1 MTTSFRVGK
10 GIGIVHDA
18 TLALFEPINGALA
31 ESLWSLVGNGAGIDE
46 LLEELSSTGLRSLGS
61 FAMAQFEETQTRIVV
76 RGSAVARIEGSD
88 GGRVIGAHG
97 VRTWVEEVV
106 DGVVGVELTLL
117 GSDDVVDDALPFRAD
132 RGLVPAD
139 VLRHGLVTAP
149 TLDGVA
155 LDWADDFN
163 LSDAFSEPVHM
174 QAPDEPDLAAP
185 IELAPD
191 PEAAPQAPAPPVVA
205 STAAEAVPHE
215 IDPGRTITASDLT
228 GYTEGSSVGTNEPSV
243 TEHPIAVA
251 VDDAAPEAGDE
262 YDEIYGR
269 TMARSVHSA
278 AVHSVPD
285 DVEAVSVA
293 GSGLIQGIPSTP
305 IEVLG
310 DHDGRTM
317 TKAQIAAMK
326 AAQSGVQQPAPASTM
341 GGPTVQALLC
351 LSQHANPP
359 QLSVCRVC
367 FAQLTN
373 PPVHIARPNLGSL
386 RFSNGTTVALD
397 RPVLIGRNPK
407 VEGGLAGEI
416 PQLVRL
422 DVGPGLSR
430 THASIR
436 LEGWQVLLEDL
447 NSANGT
453 IVRLPGREPRRLHPS
468 EPVLLE
474 VGSDVDL
481 GGEISCVFE
490 AQ

>member
-10 GIGIVHDA
+10 GIGIVYDA
-18 TLALFEPINGALA
+18 TLAVFEPINGALA
-31 ESLWSLVGNGAGIDE
+31 ESLWDLVGNGAGIDE

-76 RGSAVARIEGSD
+76 RGSALATVD
-88 GGRVIGAHG
+88 GPDGERVISAHG

-106 DGVVGVELTLL
+106 EGVAAVELMLLGTADIVGV
-117 GSDDVVDDALPFRAD
+117 ALPFRAE
-132 RGLVPAD
+132 RGLLPAD
-139 VLRHGLVTAP
+139 VLRQGAEVPP
-149 TLDGVA
+149 TLAGVA
-155 LDWADDFN
+155 LEWVDDF
-163 LSDAFSEPVHM
+163 SASESLTE
-174 QAPDEPDLAAP
+174 PDEPEVPILVAPVAVAPLAVVA
-185 IELAPD
+185 
-191 PEAAPQAPAPPVVA
+191 EAAPTPA
-205 STAAEAVPHE
+205 TE
-215 IDPGRTITASDLT
+215 IDPGRTMTVADLPSFSDAVAT
-228 GYTEGSSVGTNEPSV
+228 KSIKSPV
-243 TEHPIAVA
+243 TEEQPLVSAALADAVA
-251 VDDAAPEAGDE
+251 SADPADE

-278 AVHSVPD
+278 AVHAAPD
-285 DVEAVSVA
+285 EADA
-293 GSGLIQGIPSTP
+293 PIEATPPPTAGLIQGIPSAAAET
-305 IEVLG
+305 LG

-317 TKAQIAAMK
+317 TKAQIAALK
-326 AAQSGVQQPAPASTM
+326 AAQSGAQPPASVSTM
-341 GGPTVQALLC
+341 GGPTVQALMC
-351 LSQHANPP
+351 PSQHPNPP

-367 FAQLTN
+367 FAPLAT
-373 PPVHIARPNLGSL
+373 PPVNIARPVLGSL
-386 RFSNGTTVALD
+386 RFSNGAKVALD

-430 THASIR
+430 THASVR

-474 VGSDVDL
+474 IGSDVDL

-490 AQ
+490 AP

>member
-10 GIGIVHDA
+10 GIGIVYDA
-18 TLALFEPINGALA
+18 TLAVFEPINGALA

-76 RGSAVARIEGSD
+76 RGSALATIDGPD
-88 GGRVIGAHG
+88 GGRVISANG
-97 VRTWVEEVV
+97 VRTWVEEVIEGV
-106 DGVVGVELTLL
+106 MAVELALLDAGDVVGV
-117 GSDDVVDDALPFRAD
+117 ALPFRAE
-132 RGLVPAD
+132 RGLLPAD
-139 VLRHGLVTAP
+139 VLRQGVVVAP
-149 TLDGVA
+149 TLAGVA
-155 LDWADDFN
+155 LEWVNDFKT
-163 LSDAFSEPVHM
+163 SESLAEPEVPEVPGTPVS
-174 QAPDEPDLAAP
+174 AAP
-185 IELAPD
+185 VAAGT
-191 PEAAPQAPAPPVVA
+191 EAAPTPPTEV
-205 STAAEAVPHE
+205 
-215 IDPGRTITASDLT
+215 DPGRTITVADLPS
-228 GYTEGSSVGTNEPSV
+228 YTDAAPTEATDSSV
-243 TEHPIAVA
+243 TEMHPIVSATPVA
-251 VDDAAPEAGDE
+251 STDPGDE

-278 AVHSVPD
+278 AVHAVPD
-285 DVEAVSVA
+285 EPDAPVEEVPASPA
-293 GSGLIQGIPSTP
+293 GLIQGIPSAPAET
-305 IEVLG
+305 LG

-317 TKAQIAAMK
+317 TKAQIAALR
-326 AAQSGVQQPAPASTM
+326 AGQSGAQQPAPGAPM
-341 GGPTVQALLC
+341 GGPTVQALMC
-351 LSQHANPP
+351 ASQHPNPP

-367 FAQLTN
+367 FAPLTS
-373 PPVHIARPNLGSL
+373 PPVNIARPVLGSL
-386 RFSNGTTVALD
+386 RFSNGTKVALD

-416 PQLVRL
+416 PLLVRL

-430 THASIR
+430 THASVR

-474 VGSDVDL
+474 IGSDVDL

-490 AQ
+490 T